1 MIRVATFNLN
11 NLFDRFN
18 FHAAVT
24 ESPRV
29 RATYRWRLDPGRD
42 LLPPQEDGPLTD
54 EEGAVLI
61 EGEAPVRIELSPQ
74 GLVVGPKPT
83 RHLEALLTRTD
94 RLNADVLAVQEVEN
108 IGALREFNSI
118 LDAPYRFVVLIEA
131 NDPRF
136 IDVGVLS
143 RLPIGNAISHR
154 WFPDPKN
161 PSRFLFSRDVL
172 AVKIL
177 NHARTAEMFTL
188 WVGHLKSKFVDP
200 RITDPV
206 EIAAERKDDDDKR
219 TRQSKAMHDIIQAH
233 HSPNDPFVVCGDFN
247 DHPGSATLSP
257 LLQGSLKLVD
267 VFQGGVQVDFERP
280 EGEVPRIS
288 NLEDRPADEDWT
300 HRFRVSYEP
309 DVYERFDQML
319 LSQGLKSAGTGARI
333 QRRTHWGKNNAG
345 SDHDPLFV
353 DLNLNP

>member
-1 MIRVATFNLN
+1 MIRVGTFNLN

-18 FHAAVT
+18 FHAAIT

-29 RATYRWRLDPGRD
+29 RATYRWRLDGSRD
-42 LLPPQEDGPLTD
+42 LLPPPEEAPLTD
-54 EEGAVLI
+54 EEGAALI

-74 GLVVGPKPT
+74 GRVVRPKPT
-83 RHLEALLTRTD
+83 RHIEALLTRTD

-108 IGALREFNSI
+108 IAALREFNSR
-118 LDAPYRFVVLIEA
+118 LDAPYRNVALLEG

-143 RLPIGNAISHR
+143 RLPIGSAISHR
-154 WFPDPKN
+154 WVPDPTD
-161 PSRFLFSRDVL
+161 PDRFLFSRDVI
-172 AVKIL
+172 AVEIL
-177 NHARTAEMFTL
+177 NHARTAGVFTL

-206 EIAAERKDDDDKR
+206 GVEEANQRNDEKR
-219 TRQSKAMHDIIQAH
+219 TRQAQAMHDIIEAH
-233 HSPNDPFVVCGDFN
+233 HSANDPFVVCGDFN

-257 LLQGSLKLVD
+257 LIEGNLNIRD
-267 VFQGGVQVDFERP
+267 VLHGGVQVDFERP
-280 EGEVPRIS
+280 EGEGPRIS
-288 NLEDRPADEDWT
+288 NPEDQPAGEDWT
-300 HRFRVSYEP
+300 HRHSVSNGP
-309 DVYERFDQML
+309 DAFERFDQLL
-319 LSQGLKSAGTGARI
+319 LSQGLQAAQAEARI

-345 SDHDPLFV
+345 TDHDPLSV